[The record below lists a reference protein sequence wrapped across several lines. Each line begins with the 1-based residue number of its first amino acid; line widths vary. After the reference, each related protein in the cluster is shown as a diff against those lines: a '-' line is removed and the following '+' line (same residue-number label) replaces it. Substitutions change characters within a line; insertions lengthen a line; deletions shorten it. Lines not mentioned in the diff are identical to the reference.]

1 MYITKVVS
9 QHYLI
14 KNNINYCPYM
24 YILRVKDVQLTQQ
37 SKQQIELFLISYR
50 EYRVLIINKYLCAVT
65 HSLGR
70 IWTSIEAREIKF
82 SRARV
87 SLLQAR

>member
-1 MYITKVVS
+1 MNT
-9 QHYLI
+9 
-14 KNNINYCPYM
+14 NI
-24 YILRVKDVQLTQQ
+24 
-37 SKQQIELFLISYR
+37 S
-50 EYRVLIINKYLCAVT
+50 YLCAVT
-65 HSLGR
+65 YSLGR